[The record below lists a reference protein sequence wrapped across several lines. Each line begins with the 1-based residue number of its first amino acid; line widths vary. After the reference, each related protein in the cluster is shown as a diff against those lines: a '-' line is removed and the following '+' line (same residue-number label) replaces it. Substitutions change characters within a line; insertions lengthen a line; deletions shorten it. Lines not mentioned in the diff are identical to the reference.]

1 MTPEELYYKAIRFR
15 GQGREKLLSA
25 VLRTYPNLPAQVR
38 WGNDPVSWAENK
50 AMMDLWSFQR
60 KALNAIWNHK
70 RVAMVGCH
78 RFGKSVVLGIAG
90 CCWIDTNHPGD
101 ALVLTTAH
109 SSGQV
114 KQAVWTS
121 MNKIHAQAKLAGRM
135 NQTEWWY
142 PYRASSGKTTEIR
155 VGMGRKPQQ
164 KDAAAFQG
172 SYARKVLALADEA
185 QRLDDTF
192 IGALE
197 TTVSNDESKIVLA
210 GNPDDEKTPFYRIC
224 QPGSGWHVIWV
235 NAFETPNFT
244 NEQVPYEL
252 KRLLISRQ
260 WVEDTKNTW
269 GEDSAYYGSKVLA
282 KFPESTNT
290 SIYKLTWI
298 DDMLARILPAA
309 LPVTIGIDIGAGGD
323 KTTIVSNYGG
333 KCKLEFSQKIKNTM
347 DSLEVAMNFLTEH
360 PEVRYAFIDEIG
372 IGLGTVDRAQQ
383 IAEDLLESKETRKT
397 ADKIVGIHVGKGA
410 SDPDHFINLRAELHW
425 YVRTR
430 LENGTISCPD
440 QIIGSQML
448 SARLKRSAGRIG
460 VVPKEEY
467 HKSPDEFEAL
477 LLSFAGEVVDVDE
490 IKKEKGKN
498 RNQIV
503 TR

>member
-1 MTPEELYYKAIRFR
+1 M
-15 GQGREKLLSA
+15 
-25 VLRTYPNLPAQVR
+25 
-38 WGNDPVSWAENK
+38 
-50 AMMDLWSFQR
+50 
-60 KALNAIWNHK
+60 
-70 RVAMVGCH
+70 
-78 RFGKSVVLGIAG
+78 
-90 CCWIDTNHPGD
+90 
-101 ALVLTTAH
+101 
-109 SSGQV
+109 
-114 KQAVWTS
+114 
-121 MNKIHAQAKLAGRM
+121 
-135 NQTEWWY
+135 
-142 PYRASSGKTTEIR
+142 
-155 VGMGRKPQQ
+155 
-164 KDAAAFQG
+164 
-172 SYARKVLALADEA
+172 
-185 QRLDDTF
+185 
-192 IGALE
+192 E
-197 TTVSNDESKIVLA
+197 TTVSNDDSKIVLA
-210 GNPDDEKTPFYRIC
+210 GNPDDEKTAFYRIC
-224 QPGSGWHVIWV
+224 QPGSGWTVIWV
-235 NAFETPNFT
+235 DAFMTPNFT

-252 KRLLISRQ
+252 KRLLISQ
-260 WVEDTKNTW
+260 KWVEDTKNTW

-290 SIYKLTWI
+290 SIYKLSWI
-298 DDMLARILPAA
+298 DDMMERVLPVS

-333 KCKLEFSQKIKNTM
+333 KCKLEFSQKVPNTM
-347 DSLEVAMNFLTEH
+347 DGLEKVMNYLSEH
-360 PEVRYAFIDEIG
+360 KEVRYAFADEIG
-372 IGLGTVDRAQQ
+372 VGVGFVNRAQQ
-383 IAEDLLESKETRKT
+383 IAEDVMEDKETREN
-397 ADKIVGIHVGKGA
+397 ARKIVGISVSKAA

-467 HKSPDEFEAL
+467 HKSPDEFEGL